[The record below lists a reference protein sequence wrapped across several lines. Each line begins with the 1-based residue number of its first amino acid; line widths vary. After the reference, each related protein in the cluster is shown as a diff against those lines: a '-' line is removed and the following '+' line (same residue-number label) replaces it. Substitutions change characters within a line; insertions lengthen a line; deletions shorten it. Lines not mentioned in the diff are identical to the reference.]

1 MAAIRVIVVDDHE
14 AIRTGLH
21 VIVAS
26 MPGWEICGEAEN
38 GRNAVDLVERLKPAI
53 VVMDMNLP
61 ELNGLEATRQI
72 RKRCP
77 ETEVLA
83 FTGLEE
89 ERLVRQLF
97 EAGARGYILKT
108 DNCETIQA
116 ALIALSQHKPYFNS
130 QAEEILFARF
140 LNGKENVSSGAEPGR
155 LTNREREI
163 VQLIAEGKSNK
174 EVAAA
179 LGVSVKTAESHR
191 ANIMKKL
198 SLDSIAALVRY
209 AILNNIVAP

>member
-1 MAAIRVIVVDDHE
+1 
-14 AIRTGLH
+14 
-21 VIVAS
+21 